1 MNPGSSRQGQH
12 YSVAELGP
20 IEAWKGYTAEVA
32 SLPGIKVPGKFFLHP
47 VLALTG
53 MEISVNC
60 LPAGV
65 KVPFYH
71 THRTH
76 EELYLFLKGQGQF
89 QVDGEVIE
97 IREGTALRVAPGGER
112 TWRNNSQE
120 DLYYIVIQAPA
131 GGLAAAGTED
141 GITVQRKVAWP
152 TPA

>member
-1 MNPGSSRQGQH
+1 MNPSASRQGSR
-12 YSVAELGP
+12 YSVTELGA

-47 VLALTG
+47 VLGLTG

-71 THRTH
+71 THRMH
-76 EELYLFLKGQGQF
+76 EELYLFIKGNGQF
-89 QVDGEVIE
+89 QVDGDIIE
-97 IREGTALRVAPGGER
+97 IREGTTLRVAPAGER

-120 DLYYIVIQAPA
+120 DLYYIVIQAPV

-141 GITVQRKVAWP
+141 GVTVQRKVVWP
-152 TPA
+152 A